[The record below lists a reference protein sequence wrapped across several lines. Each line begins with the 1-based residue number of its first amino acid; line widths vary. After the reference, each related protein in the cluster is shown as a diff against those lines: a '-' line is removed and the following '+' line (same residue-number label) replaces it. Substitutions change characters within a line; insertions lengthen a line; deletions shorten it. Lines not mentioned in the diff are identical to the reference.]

1 MMFLDSP
8 SLFAPLAKWEAWANR
23 LDTFNPHD
31 RTVVAEKERTK
42 KMIAMLKEPIEVN
55 DEDIPA

>member
-1 MMFLDSP
+1 MMFLDSS
-8 SLFAPLAKWEAWANR
+8 SLFAPLAKWEAWAKR
-23 LDTFNPHD
+23 LDSLNPHD

-42 KMIAMLKEPIEVN
+42 TIIAMLKEPVEVM